1 MSWLIT
7 FTLTEHVSVQEKR
20 EARASGKT
28 TAMKQTGSA
37 GGRGQAAGE
46 SEEQMTWF
54 ERKVLKPVND
64 ALE

>member
-1 MSWLIT
+1 MAWLIT

-28 TAMKQTGSA
+28 TATKQTG
-37 GGRGQAAGE
+37 GGKGGPQAAGE